1 MPQEV
6 KELIK
11 QFMQWMVEDIYKDFG
26 IVPPKKDDKKFIA
39 LAVANNIISDESYNQ
54 TYQDKIKPYIES
66 KYNLPLTIVY

>member
-26 IVPPKKDDKKFIA
+26 IVPKKDDKKFIA
-39 LAVANNIISDESYNQ
+39 LAVTNNIINNESYNE
-54 TYQDKIKPYIES
+54 TYQEKIKPYIKS
-66 KYNLPLTIVY
+66 KYNLPLVVVY